1 MVYFYFLDIL
11 TSFSFIAE
19 STESDIEELR
29 YDCYISR
36 TMGYTIFC
44 SYLFLFYFFSARMKQ
59 MMICIEKTKT
69 KNNTCTILLEQLHCN
84 LSFSVGFYHFCFR
97 FSRLLEG
104 GTSVNQPIRLD
115 TVV

>member
-36 TMGYTIFC
+36 IMGYTIFF
-44 SYLFLFYFFSARMKQ
+44 SYLFFFSARMTQ
-59 MMICIEKTKT
+59 MMTCIENKK
-69 KNNTCTILLEQLHCN
+69 KQKIIHVPHCWNSYIVICLLE
-84 LSFSVGFYHFCFR
+84 
-97 FSRLLEG
+97 
-104 GTSVNQPIRLD
+104 LD
-115 TVV
+115 SIIFVFVFHAFLKGVHQ